1 MKKKPE
7 KAKKNLIKA
16 FSSSSFRFL
25 SDFLNDSADK
35 RAQEQAN
42 ETIMSQL
49 RSAAL
54 HNSLVVLQVQH
65 ENDPEKFQTVSG
77 WLPKTVGNDSLVV
90 RTQDNQLQMLTVD
103 RIKKVT
109 TLAPNGDQERVSR

>member
-1 MKKKPE
+1 MKKISE
-7 KAKKNLIKA
+7 KAKRNLIKA

-35 RAQEQAN
+35 RAQDQAN
-42 ETIMSQL
+42 QTIMSQL
-49 RSAAL
+49 KLAAL
-54 HNSLVVLQVQH
+54 HNSLVVLQVCS
-65 ENDPEKFQTVSG
+65 EKDPEKYETVSG
-77 WLPKTVGNDSLVV
+77 WLPKTIGNDSLVV